1 MSAPESAY
9 YFPLA
14 KNVLSSG
21 TSSLKDSS
29 FYHHFNLLL
38 VAPYLMY
45 VGWFSIT
52 DKSNMPLHKNFY
64 RILYIAGFIQLV
76 MSLYSVY
83 KIHQN
88 IFLVAILACCVAIIF
103 LMFYAMGNR
112 PACVPSDVPTTFTAE
127 QTATNDKIRAAT
139 KLTEG
144 ETATMNAL
152 VSETTNVLDMA
163 GNFLPSDAGDYLRN
177 LIQVS
182 KRMISNSLVYSDLK
196 QIDAILGGLTEQAKQ
211 YKTYGVNTTNLTA
224 SSAIF
229 QRIRAI
235 IAPIVATQPTDVE
248 SEDTEDA
255 DASEDDTDMEM
266 DETPSVSTPKQPSV
280 ASKK

>member
-1 MSAPESAY
+1 
-9 YFPLA
+9 
-14 KNVLSSG
+14 
-21 TSSLKDSS
+21 
-29 FYHHFNLLL
+29 
-38 VAPYLMY
+38 MY

-112 PACVPSDVPTTFTAE
+112 PACGPSDVPTTFTAE

-196 QIDAILGGLTEQAKQ
+196 QIDIILGGLTEQAKQ